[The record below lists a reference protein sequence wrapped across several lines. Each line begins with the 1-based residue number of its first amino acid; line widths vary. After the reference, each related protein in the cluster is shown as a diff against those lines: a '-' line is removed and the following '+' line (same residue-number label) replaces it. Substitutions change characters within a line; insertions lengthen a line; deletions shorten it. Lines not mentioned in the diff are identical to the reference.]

1 MMTMMMMMMKN
12 TMTPLRISPPC
23 AMMIFTYLKTGE
35 GEDDDVEQVEGSGDD
50 YSNIEEQEETSQQ
63 EIVAGFQEQG
73 DIRPWS
79 HKDLIDIK

>member
-35 GEDDDVEQVEGSGDD
+35 GEDDDD
-50 YSNIEEQEETSQQ
+50 YFFHEPIRKVYTWLNFFAQPSVVMVVTNIRSVTYAECDEY
-63 EIVAGFQEQG
+63 I
-73 DIRPWS
+73 
-79 HKDLIDIK
+79 